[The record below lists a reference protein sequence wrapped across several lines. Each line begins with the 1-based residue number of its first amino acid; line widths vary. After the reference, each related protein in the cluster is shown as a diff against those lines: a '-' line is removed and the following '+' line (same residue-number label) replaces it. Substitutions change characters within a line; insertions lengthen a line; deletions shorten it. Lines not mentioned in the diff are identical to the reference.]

1 MHEEDAAPARP
12 ARRAPD
18 RTLVAVAVLALAGAA
33 HVLVRTSTHG
43 AAIGG
48 DSVRYLVRALDF
60 MAGGGALYAN
70 HPPLFP
76 LVLAFAGR
84 VSGAE
89 PAECARWID
98 AAAFGATIWVSGLW
112 LRRRLR
118 SQLLAVIAAA
128 GVAASAPLTDMAS
141 WVMTEALCVLF
152 VMVFLTQTDSFLRR
166 GAGGG
171 WRLAAA
177 AAAAGLAAATRFPG
191 AAAIVAGVLVLFLD
205 RGRGAAGRL
214 GNAAAFGFLSS
225 APVAV
230 VVAIN
235 LTQGSA
241 FGPRYDP
248 LYRLVDSPGQLVR
261 VLADWA
267 MPAAEGAAMAAAF
280 AMAAVP
286 AAGAVWR
293 LRRPDPNPAP
303 SGGRRGVFVFA
314 VFVIVYTAGIAVTA
328 PLFSWQPIDS
338 RYLVPVYAPL
348 TLAAAFALDRFASR
362 AWGRR
367 APFAQA
373 AIFAALTAFIAHAGL
388 SARAGLGATRTAIE
402 SGYTGSTYNT
412 STFNTSH
419 WDDIDLFEHFR
430 QNPDAGPVFSNH
442 PYAFAAGFER
452 IYTRAGRYGGADFT
466 PLLPEGGVG
475 DLERWIDGAPA
486 GAYVVWLRRGGL
498 YRFKPQNSFDGADL
512 RCFRGLKLVTET
524 PYGFVVRVDKGHAP
538 DCRLP
543 APPEGAAAVRAR
555 FDLHRDGGFL
565 VYSRTP
571 CSREDTRATFFLHL
585 YPVDTEDLP
594 LRRRKWGYDNLDFHF
609 NKFGMRFDG
618 GCAARVPLPDYPAAR
633 AATGQFDGDG
643 KIWRAEYAFPAAAP

>member
-1 MHEEDAAPARP
+1 MHEDAAAPARP

-18 RTLVAVAVLALAGAA
+18 RTLIAVAVLALAGAA
-33 HVLVRTSTHG
+33 HVLVRTSTYG
-43 AAIGG
+43 AAIGN
-48 DSVRYLVRALDF
+48 DSAGYMARALDF
-60 MAGGGALYAN
+60 MAGGGAL
-70 HPPLFP
+70 HGVQPPMFP
-76 LVLAFAGR
+76 LILAFAGWL
-84 VSGAE
+84 SGAE

-141 WVMTEALCVLF
+141 WVMADALCVLF
-152 VMVFLTQTDSFLRR
+152 VMVFLTQTDAFLGR
-166 GAGGG
+166 GAGGGG

-191 AAAIVAGVLVLFLD
+191 AAAILAGVSVLLLD

-214 GNAAAFGFLSS
+214 GNAAAFGLLSS

-235 LTQGSA
+235 LTRGSA
-241 FGPRYDP
+241 FGQRGDMPHRV
-248 LYRLVDSPGQLVR
+248 VDGPGQLVR

-267 MPAAEGAAMAAAF
+267 MPAAADVTAAAL
-280 AMAAVP
+280 AMAAVLT
-286 AAGAVWR
+286 AGVTWR
-293 LRRPDPNPAP
+293 LRRPDPVPA
-303 SGGRRGVFVFA
+303 GGGRGVFVFA
-314 VFVIVYTAGIAVTA
+314 VFIIVYTACTTVAA
-328 PLFSWQPIDS
+328 PLLAVPGVHG

-362 AWGRR
+362 AGGRR

-402 SGYTGSTYNT
+402 SGYAGSTYNT
-412 STFNTSH
+412 PY
-419 WDDIDLFEHFR
+419 WDDIGLFEHFR

-442 PYAFAAGFER
+442 PRTFAAAFAR

-486 GAYVVWLRRGGL
+486 GAYVVWFRRGGL
-498 YRFKPQNSFDGADL
+498 RRGKSHNSFDGADL
-512 RCFRGLKLVTET
+512 RCRRGLRLVTET
-524 PYGFVVRVDKGHAP
+524 PDGFVVRVDKGHAP

-543 APPEGAAAVRAR
+543 APPEGAAAVRAH
-555 FDLHRDGGFL
+555 FDLYRDGGFL

-571 CSREDTRATFFLHL
+571 CSREDTRAAFFLHL

-594 LRRRKWGYDNLDFHF
+594 LHRRKRGYDNLDFRF
-609 NKFGMRFDG
+609 GKFGMRADG

-633 AATGQFDGDG
+633 AATGQFDRGG
-643 KIWRAEYAFPAAAP
+643 KIWRAEYAFPTAAP